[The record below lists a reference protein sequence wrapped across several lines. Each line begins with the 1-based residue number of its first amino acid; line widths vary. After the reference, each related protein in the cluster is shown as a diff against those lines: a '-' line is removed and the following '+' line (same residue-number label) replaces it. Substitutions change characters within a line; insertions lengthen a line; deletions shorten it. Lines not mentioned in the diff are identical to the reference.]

1 VRVARTG
8 RPPRAVEVYDFQ
20 RPTTLVREHSRILE
34 VAFETFARQW
44 STQLTARVRVVSQV
58 TLTDVS
64 MKTYDDYVQTLPTR
78 TTMVVYEIQGVAPR
92 AVVQFPHT
100 DALVWIAHML
110 GAGGAIPEVDRRFTD
125 VERALVTTLVEET
138 VRDLRNAMG
147 RLLDVPMTIASIQ
160 HNSQFTQAAST
171 AELMVVAEFTLRV
184 GDRQGRATIALPSI
198 VLLPRLGEPN
208 PAESTAH
215 AAEKVRHHVAA
226 ALLDVRVRFA
236 ERTISPREVLD
247 LRVGD
252 VITLPHHRSRP
263 LDVLVDNRVMAR
275 SVIGRSGSRAAVRIT
290 STEEK

>member
-1 VRVARTG
+1 MRVARTG

-44 STQLTARVRVVSQV
+44 GTQLTARVRVVSQV

-125 VERALVTTLVEET
+125 VERE
-138 VRDLRNAMG
+138 
-147 RLLDVPMTIASIQ
+147 I
-160 HNSQFTQAAST
+160 
-171 AELMVVAEFTLRV
+171 
-184 GDRQGRATIALPSI
+184 GRA
-198 VLLPRLGEPN
+198 
-208 PAESTAH
+208 
-215 AAEKVRHHVAA
+215 HV
-226 ALLDVRVRFA
+226 
-236 ERTISPREVLD
+236 
-247 LRVGD
+247 
-252 VITLPHHRSRP
+252 
-263 LDVLVDNRVMAR
+263 
-275 SVIGRSGSRAAVRIT
+275 
-290 STEEK
+290 